1 MPAKHMQGPILKHQ
15 GKGREVVKVWFKKA
29 RETLAEETSI
39 RSLNHEGTPPPP
51 EGYGDIEDITDR
63 LP

>member
-39 RSLNHEGTPPPP
+39 RSLNHEGKTPRW
-51 EGYGDIEDITDR
+51 IWR
-63 LP
+63 H